1 MRFEGSHVVVTG
13 GTRGIG
19 AAVSLAFLGEGA
31 HVHATYRGDDAAAE
45 RLRTEAGDA
54 AERLH
59 LARVDVTDAAAVERF
74 WDELEETPVSVLVNN
89 AGIRRDALLPLLTEE
104 DWGAVLETNLS
115 GSYRMAKHGV
125 RNMLRQRYG
134 RVVFVTSPAAKVGF
148 EGQGNYAASK
158 AGQVGLARAMCKE
171 VAKKKITVNCVSP
184 GFIETDLIADLPAE
198 TAKAYRASVPMR
210 RFGKPEEVASAVLY
224 LASSEAAY
232 INGATLEVTGGL

>member
-1 MRFEGSHVVVTG
+1 MRFADSHVVVTG

-19 AAVSLAFLGEGA
+19 AAVSLAFLAEGA
-31 HVHATYRGDDAAAE
+31 VVHATYRGDEAAAE
-45 RLRTEAGDA
+45 RLRAAAGAA

-74 WDELEETPVSVLVNN
+74 WTELEETPVSVLVNN
-89 AGIRRDALLPLLTEE
+89 AGIRRDALLPLMSEE
-104 DWGAVLETNLS
+104 QWGDVLETNLS
-115 GSYRMAKHGV
+115 GSYRMAKHAV
-125 RNMLRQRYG
+125 KNMLRQRYG

-184 GFIETDLIADLPAE
+184 GFIETDLIADLPEE
-198 TAKAYRASVPMR
+198 TAKAYRASVPVR

-224 LASSEAAY
+224 LASPEAAY
-232 INGATLEVTGGL
+232 VNGATLEVTGGL